1 MSVFEVVDGIIAKL
15 GKNHYILGPSG
26 GEAGMVLPGGMTK
39 GLLAYAANPNLIR
52 RAITYHTQQANQR
65 DAWYLRPGMNGVL
78 WGTDFAATTGPFISP
93 EMFREFCLPS
103 IKERV
108 HNAKSRAYRVFKH
121 ACGNNWK
128 LLEMFVEA
136 GYDAYQ
142 SIQASASMDLKEVK
156 RLYGDKLL
164 LWGGVRVEHLM
175 SGKPSDVREGVITA
189 ITVGS
194 PGGGFILGT
203 THSIAVGTRY
213 DNFMALLDT
222 YLDIAHTSL

>member
-1 MSVFEVVDGIIAKL
+1 
-15 GKNHYILGPSG
+15 
-26 GEAGMVLPGGMTK
+26 MVLPGGMTK

-78 WGTDFAATTGPFISP
+78 WGTDFAATTEPFISP

-175 SGKPSDVREGVITA
+175 SGKPSDVREGVIT
-189 ITVGS
+189 
-194 PGGGFILGT
+194 GFSEL
-203 THSIAVGTRY
+203 
-213 DNFMALLDT
+213 
-222 YLDIAHTSL
+222 